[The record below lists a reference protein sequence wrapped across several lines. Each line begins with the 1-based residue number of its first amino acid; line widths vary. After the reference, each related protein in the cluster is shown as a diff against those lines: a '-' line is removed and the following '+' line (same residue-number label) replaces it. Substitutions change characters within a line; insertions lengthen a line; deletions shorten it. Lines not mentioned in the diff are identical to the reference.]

1 MTGERGQAVAGAVLL
16 AWVVGFAAL
25 TEVGNPRVLLAT
37 AVSGGLVCLC
47 AVAGGVVATRI
58 ADGESAARLRHV
70 FVVLEGTAMALFYLF
85 YGFAFSAEPVGR
97 PGDFAVVVL
106 LVLSV
111 PALGALA
118 LVVWRSYAVHKVVVE
133 AFGPLVPESG
143 AGVPLQRIRVLGTV
157 LVTVGLALA
166 VSAMTVALVMP
177 LYRPLL
183 LVVGLLVTLTPVVL
197 GVSLARVADVYSAR
211 RRNVG
216 NYVIVL
222 AASGFAV
229 SEFSAGAGV
238 AGALFGALVFGAV
251 VLLVIAI
258 LVMREFT
265 GEWDR
270 PWRERPARRV
280 SR

>member
-1 MTGERGQAVAGAVLL
+1 MTGARGQAAAGVVLL
-16 AWVVGFAAL
+16 AWIVVFAAL
-25 TEVGNPRVLLAT
+25 TEVENPQVLLAT

-47 AVAGGVVATRI
+47 AVAGGVVAVRVTD
-58 ADGESAARLRHV
+58 AEAAARLRHV
-70 FVVLEGTAMALFYLF
+70 FVVLEGTAMAIFYLF
-85 YGFAFSAEPVGR
+85 YGFAFSVEPVGR
-97 PGDFAVVVL
+97 PGEFAVVVL

-111 PALGALA
+111 PALGALV
-118 LVVWRSYAVHKVVVE
+118 LVLSRSYAVHKLVVN
-133 AFGPLVPESG
+133 AYGPLVPDSG
-143 AGVPLQRIRVLGTV
+143 EGVRLQRIRVLGTV

-166 VSAMTVALVMP
+166 VSAMTVALVAP
-177 LYRPLL
+177 LYRPVL

-197 GVSLARVADVYSAR
+197 GMSLARVTDVHSAR

-229 SEFSAGAGV
+229 SEFSSGAGV

-258 LVMREFT
+258 LVVREFT

-270 PWRERPARRV
+270 PWRGRRV

>member
-1 MTGERGQAVAGAVLL
+1 MTGARGQAAAGVVLL
-16 AWVVGFAAL
+16 AWIVVFAAL
-25 TEVGNPRVLLAT
+25 TEVENPQVLLAT

-47 AVAGGVVATRI
+47 AVAGGVVAVRVTD
-58 ADGESAARLRHV
+58 AEAAARLRHV
-70 FVVLEGTAMALFYLF
+70 FVVLEGTAMAIFYLF
-85 YGFAFSAEPVGR
+85 YGFAFSVEPVGR
-97 PGDFAVVVL
+97 PGEFAVVVL

-111 PALGALA
+111 PALGALV
-118 LVVWRSYAVHKVVVE
+118 LVLSRSYAVHKLVVD
-133 AFGPLVPESG
+133 AYGPLVPDSG
-143 AGVPLQRIRVLGTV
+143 EGVPLQRIRVLGTV

-166 VSAMTVALVMP
+166 VSAMTVALVAP
-177 LYRPLL
+177 LYRPVL
-183 LVVGLLVTLTPVVL
+183 LVVGMLVTLTPVVL
-197 GVSLARVADVYSAR
+197 GMSLARVTDVYSAR

-229 SEFSAGAGV
+229 SEFSSGAGV

-258 LVMREFT
+258 LVVREFT

-270 PWRERPARRV
+270 PWRGRRV

>member
-1 MTGERGQAVAGAVLL
+1 MTGERGQAAAGVVLL
-16 AWVVGFAAL
+16 AWVVAFAAL
-25 TEVGNPRVLLAT
+25 TEVGNPQVLLAT
-37 AVSGGLVCLC
+37 AVSGGMVCLC
-47 AVAGGVVATRI
+47 AVAGGVVAMRI
-58 ADGESAARLRHV
+58 TDAESAARLRHV
-70 FVVLEGTAMALFYLF
+70 FVVLEGTAMAIFYLF

-97 PGDFAVVVL
+97 PGEFAVVVL

-111 PALGALA
+111 PALGALT
-118 LVVWRSYAVHKVVVE
+118 LVLWRSYAVHKIVVD

-143 AGVPLQRIRVLGTV
+143 EGVPLQRIRVLGTV

-166 VSAMTVALVMP
+166 VSAMTVALVTP
-177 LYRPLL
+177 LYRPVL

-197 GVSLARVADVYSAR
+197 GVSLARVTDVYSAR

-229 SEFSAGAGV
+229 SEFSSGAGV

-258 LVMREFT
+258 LVVREFT

-270 PWRERPARRV
+270 PWRERRDRRV